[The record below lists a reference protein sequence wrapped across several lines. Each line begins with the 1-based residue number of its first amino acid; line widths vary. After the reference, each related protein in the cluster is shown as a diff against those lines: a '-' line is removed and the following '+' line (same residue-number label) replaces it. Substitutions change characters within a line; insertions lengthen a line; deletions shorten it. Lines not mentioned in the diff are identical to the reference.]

1 MIIQQFMN
9 LIEHTQFHIQID
21 ERQKIQLYPNSTEVT
36 MIIQKEK
43 NCDYLSLHVVSI
55 FSTI

>member
-9 LIEHTQFHIQID
+9 LIEHTQYHIQID

-43 NCDYLSLHVVSI
+43 KL
-55 FSTI
+55 

>member
-9 LIEHTQFHIQID
+9 LIEHTQYHIQID

-43 NCDYLSLHVVSI
+43 KTVIISLCV
-55 FSTI
+55 